1 MSLSTKVSKEIPAPR
16 ERRGCSR
23 EILKHYSV
31 LVFFGESNWGKIIDI
46 SESGMSFE
54 FAAAPT
60 LRERINL
67 TLQTMACMP
76 VPQAEGIFAH
86 TFEAVGEIVWTR
98 EFERVAGVRF
108 LHFGEGCREQIREW
122 LAFEKSAAITEVS
135 EECEEETAV
144 AEEEA
149 LPLAPTP
156 SDTFQ
161 ASNARVLPETGVTP
175 QSITQNLGER
185 EPGFTPEEDETLTF
199 DTFGTP
205 TDEQQQKGDTERDS
219 KSSRAR
225 LAASGVLAVLVIAL
239 GVRMIMTSAA
249 RRTDAAEGMTS
260 SGAEPAKSTT
270 IAHPSADSAL
280 PFQVEVL
287 DMNGKR
293 WLLRFAPDASKNEAA
308 AVALKSSAS
317 PVISAAE
324 AKPQEQKQ
332 MAAIGKSDA
341 ADKFAFIAPKAGQTG
356 TNHLTAKTSLGEA
369 PPISNTLETPQN
381 EIMRG
386 LAAGSATPAPPVQPA
401 VGGEVQQARLI
412 RSFPP
417 AYPELAR
424 TTRVSG
430 DVVVDALIDV
440 TGKVTS
446 VKVVSGPVLL
456 QQAAI
461 ETVRQWKYE
470 SARLDGK
477 AVATHLSVTV
487 RFRLN

>member
-31 LVFFGESNWGKIIDI
+31 LVFFGESNWGKIINI

-108 LHFGEGCREQIREW
+108 LHFGEGSREQIREW

-135 EECEEETAV
+135 EECEEEVAV
-144 AEEEA
+144 VEEEA

-156 SDTFQ
+156 PDTFR
-161 ASNARVLPETGVTP
+161 ASNAETLLETGVTP
-175 QSITQNLGER
+175 QSIPQNFEER
-185 EPGFTPEEDETLTF
+185 QPGFAPEGDETPAF
-199 DTFGTP
+199 DAFSTP
-205 TDEQQQKGDTERDS
+205 VDEHQQERDTERDS

-225 LAASGVLAVLVIAL
+225 LAASGVLAVLVVAL
-239 GVRMIMTSAA
+239 GVRMIMTSAG
-249 RRTDAAEGMTS
+249 RRMDAAEGMAA
-260 SGAEPAKSTT
+260 SGAEPAKPTT
-270 IAHPSADSAL
+270 VAHPSADSAL

-293 WLLRFAPDASKNEAA
+293 WPLRFTPDASKNEAA
-308 AVALKSSAS
+308 SVVSAG
-317 PVISAAE
+317 E

-332 MAAIGKSDA
+332 VAAIEKSDA
-341 ADKFAFIAPKAGQTG
+341 ARKFAFVAPTAGQNG
-356 TNHLTAKTSLGEA
+356 ANHLTARISPGEA
-369 PPISNTLETPQN
+369 PPISNTWETPQD
-381 EIMRG
+381 EMMGG

-470 SARLDGK
+470 PARLDGK
-477 AVATHLSVTV
+477 PSATHLSVTV

>member
-1 MSLSTKVSKEIPAPR
+1 MSLFTKVSKEIPAPK

-54 FAAAPT
+54 FAAAPA

-76 VPQAEGIFAH
+76 VPQTEGIFAH
-86 TFEAVGEIVWTR
+86 TFETLGEIVWTR
-98 EFERVAGVRF
+98 EFERIAGVRF

-122 LAFEKSAAITEVS
+122 VAFEKSAAITEVNEES
-135 EECEEETAV
+135 EEKATAG
-144 AEEEA
+144 EEA
-149 LPLAPTP
+149 LPLTPTP

-161 ASNARVLPETGVTP
+161 ASNAEIFPETGVTP
-175 QSITQNLGER
+175 ESVPQNLGER
-185 EPGFTPEEDETLTF
+185 ELGFAREEDETLAF
-199 DTFGTP
+199 DTFSTP
-205 TDEQQQKGDTERDS
+205 ADEQQQKRDTERDS
-219 KSSRAR
+219 KSSRAS
-225 LAASGVLAVLVIAL
+225 LAASGILAVLAVAL
-239 GVRMIMTSAA
+239 GVRMIMTSAG
-249 RRTDAAEGMTS
+249 RRTDAAEGIAD
-260 SGAEPAKSTT
+260 SGAEPAKSPT
-270 IAHPSADSAL
+270 IAHPSSADRTL

-287 DMNGKR
+287 DMSGKR
-293 WLLRFAPDASKNEAA
+293 WLLRFTPDTSKNEAA
-308 AVALKSSAS
+308 SEVSDG
-317 PVISAAE
+317 E

-332 MAAIGKSDA
+332 VAAFEKPGA
-341 ADKFAFIAPKAGQTG
+341 ADKFAFVAPKAGLTG
-356 TNHLTAKTSLGEA
+356 TDHLTAKTSPGEA
-369 PPISNTLETPQN
+369 PPISNTLATPQG
-381 EIMRG
+381 EMMG
-386 LAAGSATPAPPVQPA
+386 ALAAGSATPAPPVQPA
-401 VGGEVQQARLI
+401 VGGEVHQARLI

-456 QQAAI
+456 QQAAM

-470 SARLDGK
+470 AARLDGK
-477 AVATHLSVTV
+477 PIATHLSVTV